1 MTVAA
6 CGGSTEPIHANPPA
20 PDPQPPPSASAA
32 TPAATAE
39 STPAPQASGAPMRMN
54 PPPPAP
60 NRTFTIAK
68 SAGKCAAMEDVQCPS
83 GATCNPPPPQPYP
96 CPANVTSYPAKLTE
110 HADTGACTV
119 RIHSVVECPRGM
131 NCNPPPPH
139 DDKVPCPK

>member
-32 TPAATAE
+32 TPAATAD
-39 STPAPQASGAPMRMN
+39 SAPAPQPTGEPLHMN
-54 PPPPAP
+54 PPPASD
-60 NRTFTIAK
+60 RTFTISK
-68 SAGKCAAMEDVQCPS
+68 SGGKCTAMQDVQCPA

-96 CPANVTSYPAKLTE
+96 CPASVTSYPANLIK
-110 HADTGACTV
+110 HADSGACTV
-119 RIHSVVECPRGM
+119 RIYSLGECPRDM

-139 DDKVPCPK
+139 DEKVPCPK